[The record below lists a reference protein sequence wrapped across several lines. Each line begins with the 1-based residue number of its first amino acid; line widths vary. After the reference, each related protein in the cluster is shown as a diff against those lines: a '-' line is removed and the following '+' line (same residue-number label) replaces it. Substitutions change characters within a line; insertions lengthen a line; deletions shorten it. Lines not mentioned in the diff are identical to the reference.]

1 VLTGRSVGTV
11 YHKAYMTASELRLVA
26 EWADVGAQ
34 YYNNPF
40 AAPVN

>member
-1 VLTGRSVGTV
+1 
-11 YHKAYMTASELRLVA
+11 MTPSELRLVA

-40 AAPVN
+40 AAPLN